1 MFICFNGCFNNSYTP
16 GWTFT
21 RCGEGF
27 EKTLLVEFDRVIDAF
42 LDLKPE
48 YQAVIQ
54 DITQRMGDGM
64 AEFLNKKVDSM
75 QDWDRYCYYVA
86 GLVGIG
92 LSKVWGGFFVFVILF
107 FYDHGS
113 VLVVFCFEA

>member
-1 MFICFNGCFNNSYTP
+1 MWLIVARYTP

-54 DITQRMGDGM
+54 DITARMGEGKQKNADCIFCFVFF
-64 AEFLNKKVDSM
+64 FLN
-75 QDWDRYCYYVA
+75 Y
-86 GLVGIG
+86 
-92 LSKVWGGFFVFVILF
+92 
-107 FYDHGS
+107 
-113 VLVVFCFEA
+113 